1 MMSVLSEIRSEWATI
16 GTSLNVPDQG
26 LLHLNISDS
35 GKLNATLQ
43 AWIDGYG
50 KYSPVSWE
58 TILDA
63 IGGHILNNERIS
75 EKIRSY
81 LAEDKIFE
89 KYMVKDDFTDAT
101 NLCEFLI
108 NTQRTI

>member
-1 MMSVLSEIRSEWATI
+1 MMSVLSEIQSEWATI

-58 TILDA
+58 TVVDA
-63 IGGHILNNERIS
+63 VGGPLLNNERILH
-75 EKIRSY
+75 KIRSY

-89 KYMVKDDFTDAT
+89 KYMEKDDYTVAT
-101 NLCEFLI
+101 NSCEFLM
-108 NTQRTI
+108 NTH

>member
-1 MMSVLSEIRSEWATI
+1 MSVLSEIRSEWATI

-50 KYSPVSWE
+50 KYSPVLWK
-58 TILDA
+58 TVLDA
-63 IGGHILNNERIS
+63 IEGPILNNERMS
-75 EKIRSY
+75 QKIRNY
-81 LAEDKIFE
+81 LDKDEIYF
-89 KYMVKDDFTDAT
+89 KYIEKDDFTI
-101 NLCEFLI
+101 LGSSKLFM
-108 NTQRTI
+108 NT